1 MIAENQVSFGEEL
14 DRPEYDLIVDANG
27 HLGDNTRGRRDYVDL
42 LFGIDGGIAEIIL
55 LSYNNKPID
64 EPHQSP
70 DKVTSAVK
78 SFITDNYD
86 VNYVR
91 LSEK

>member
-27 HLGDNTRGRRDYVDL
+27 HLGDNTRGRRDYVEL

-70 DKVTSAVK
+70 DKVTRAVK
-78 SFITDNYD
+78 SFITDNYE
-86 VNYVR
+86 VKYVR
-91 LSEK
+91 FSER